1 MRSATFGLIL
11 LLLLPLLMIACQT
24 PPAERARHRVGGTVS
39 GLPDGKS
46 VELANGVEAVTVGNG
61 PFSFATPTAE
71 GDTYTV
77 TVTSAPRDVRCVVSG
92 GTGTVREA
100 AARVTVT
107 CAQVPLHTLG
117 GERPHVRTSAA
128 D

>member
-1 MRSATFGLIL
+1 MRSATFGLF
-11 LLLLPLLMIACQT
+11 LLPLLAIACRT
-24 PPAERARHRVGGTVS
+24 PPAERPRHAVGGAVS

-61 PFSFATPTAE
+61 AFTFATPVAE

-92 GTGTVREA
+92 STGTVRAEVA
-100 AARVTVT
+100 SVTVSCT
-107 CAQVPLHTLG
+107 QVPLHTLG
-117 GERPHVRTSAA
+117 GERSTVRTSAA